1 MEDRRTTLSSF
12 QNPLPVAESTRG
24 NGIGAAVHLLDTVDE
39 MRLRL
44 AARQRPDGHW
54 VFLLEADATIPSEY
68 IFLQHY
74 MDRIDASEQ
83 AGLAK
88 TLRAIQQ
95 DDGGWP
101 LFADGAPN
109 LSASVKAYYALK
121 LACDDPQDAH
131 MRRARQIILGLGGA
145 ERANVFTRTAL
156 ALFGQLPWRAVPV
169 MPVEIMLL
177 PRWSP
182 FHLSK
187 VSYWSRTVIVPMLI
201 LRALKAR
208 ARNPSGTAIPEL
220 FVTPPDQIREFSV
233 NHTGSPLGD
242 WLLQADRA
250 LRVVEPRLNGAIRR
264 RAIAAA
270 VDFMT
275 QRLNGEDGLGG
286 IFPAMS
292 NAVMALDALGHAPD
306 APPMATAMQAIQN
319 LLTMHEGR
327 LYCQPCLSPVWDT
340 CLAMHA
346 LLEAGEPG
354 DGPAMRAAGDW
365 LLAREIRD
373 VRGDWSW
380 RRPNLKPGGWAF
392 QYRNDYYSD
401 VDDTAAVAMA
411 LHRAEPER
419 YRAAI
424 QRSVDW
430 IIGMQSRNG
439 GWGAFDA
446 DNTHDYLNHI
456 PFADHG
462 ALLDPP
468 TADVTAR
475 CLGMLAQLGYER
487 SHPVVQRAVEF
498 LRGEQV
504 EDGSWF
510 GRWGINYVYGTWS
523 VLCALNAVGED
534 PQSAWVRRAVDFLK
548 SRQRTDGGWG
558 EDCETYSDDQRDL
571 AKSSTASQ
579 TAWAMLGLMAVGE
592 VGSHAVRRGV
602 GYLERLPRTGTNW
615 QEKHWTG
622 TGFPRVF
629 YLKYHGYSAYYP
641 LWALARYRN
650 LMHSNESRPRY
661 GI

>member
-12 QNPLPVAESTRG
+12 QNPLPVAETTRS
-24 NGIGAAVHLLDTVDE
+24 NGIGAAGRLLDTVDE

-74 MDRIDASEQ
+74 LGRIDAGE

-101 LFADGAPN
+101 LVADGPPD

-121 LACDDPQDAH
+121 LAGDDPQDAH
-131 MRRARQIILGLGGA
+131 MRRARKIILGLGGA
-145 ERANVFTRTAL
+145 ECANVFTRTAL

-169 MPVEIMLL
+169 MPIEIMLL
-177 PRWSP
+177 PSWSP
-182 FHLSK
+182 FHISK
-187 VSYWSRTVIVPMLI
+187 VSYWSRTVIVPMLL

-208 ARNPSGTAIPEL
+208 ARNPSGAAIPEL
-220 FVTPPDQIREFSV
+220 FVTPPDQIREFSI
-233 NHTGSPLGD
+233 NHTGSRFGE
-242 WLLQADRA
+242 WLLHADRA
-250 LRVVEPRLNGAIRR
+250 LRAVQPLFPGIIRR

-292 NAVMALDALGHAPD
+292 NAVMALDALGHASD
-306 APPMATAMQAIQN
+306 SPPLTTAVQAIKN
-319 LLTMHEGR
+319 LLTMHDGH

-373 VRGDWSW
+373 VCGDWSG
-380 RRPNLKPGGWAF
+380 RRPDLQPGGWAF
-392 QYRNDYYSD
+392 QYRNDYYND
-401 VDDTAAVAMA
+401 VDDTAVVAMA

-430 IIGMQSRNG
+430 IIGMQSRCG

-446 DNTHDYLNHI
+446 DNTHFHLNHI

-475 CLGMLAQLGYER
+475 CLGLLAQLGYAR
-487 SHPVVQRAVEF
+487 SHPVVRRALEF
-498 LRGEQV
+498 LRREQ
-504 EDGSWF
+504 EGDGSWF

-523 VLCALNAVGED
+523 VLCALNAIGED
-534 PQSAWVRRAVDFLK
+534 PQSAWVRRAVDWLK

-558 EDCETYSDDQRDL
+558 EDCETYSNDRRDV
-571 AKSSTASQ
+571 ARSSTASQ
-579 TAWAMLGLMAVGE
+579 TAWALLGLMAAGE
-592 VGSHAVRRGV
+592 VGSLAVRRGV

-615 QEKHWTG
+615 QETHWTG

-641 LWALARYRN
+641 LWALARYRH
-650 LMHSNESRPRY
+650 LMHSSESRPRY